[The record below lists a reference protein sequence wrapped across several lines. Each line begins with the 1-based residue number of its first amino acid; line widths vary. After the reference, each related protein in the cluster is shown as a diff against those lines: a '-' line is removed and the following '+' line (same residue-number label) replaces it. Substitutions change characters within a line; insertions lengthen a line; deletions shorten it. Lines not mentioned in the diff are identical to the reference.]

1 MLAANERITF
11 RQLQILIILS
21 ALGTGVIVLPRR
33 VAVYVGQDG
42 WVIVVGLVI
51 IAALVGLL
59 ISTAVYQA
67 SKVKPGAGF
76 VEFTSLLLSRPVAYV
91 LGFILWIKLIFAA
104 GFELRIFLEITN
116 VIMLP
121 TTPIPVVGVAV
132 LLVCAYAAAKGIE
145 TRARVAEVLFAV
157 MALPFLFLVGLA
169 IFDTDFS
176 NLQPVLAEP
185 PQDYL
190 NGVLRLGFIF
200 TGMECLL
207 LVSPFTKK
215 DKHMGKHVVTA
226 ILFAGLIILVI
237 TVLTIAK
244 FGHGV
249 VNQPWPVLRMMD
261 MINIPGSF
269 IERQEALIF
278 SFWIITAFAIG
289 NTMLFF
295 GGLLVKD
302 MIKPRRKHFGVL
314 LTALAAFAVA
324 VFPWQTAVYE
334 MLDIMYMTVGAF
346 YLVVL
351 PLILLIAVA
360 FKRRKTALAPLLI
373 LIPILLIGTGCWDR
387 VEIENRSY
395 VVAIGIDME
404 ENEFA
409 VTLSVPLFE
418 QGQDTESETPG
429 FLQTATGKTITE
441 TLKELDS
448 QSDNTL
454 YYGQAKVLVLGHNVL
469 ENSETTN
476 SIINALKHNNEIDL
490 RINVLVAE
498 DTAKE
503 ILEAQPPGET
513 LPGLFVADIY
523 RSKNKLGGTSFSLDL
538 ERLESSYKNGVIIPM
553 IKTTED
559 EGAPL
564 ELHGAV
570 ALKNSSIVGEL
581 SHEELVGFLW
591 CISHGNKDAIV
602 PVEAD
607 DTRIP
612 VRIKKHNAKIEFD
625 CTGEDII
632 AVVKVNVKAKIEEP
646 TEIDEQKIRHALAG
660 TISEEIL
667 TTAAKMQEEFGLDG
681 YDWLELL
688 RKKDYDMYKQHSQ
701 NWEDVFAKIIV
712 KPTVMIELS

>member
-33 VAVYVGQDG
+33 VAQHVTQDG
-42 WVIVVGLVI
+42 WVIVIGLILV
-51 IAALVGLL
+51 AALVGLL
-59 ISTAVYQA
+59 ISTAVYKA

-121 TTPIPVVGVAV
+121 TTPIPVVGIAV

-176 NLQPVLAEP
+176 NLQPVLVAP

-215 DKHMGKHVVTA
+215 DRHMGRYVVSA
-226 ILFAGLIILVI
+226 ILFAGAIILLI

-244 FGHGV
+244 FGHSV
-249 VNQPWPVLRMMD
+249 ANQPWPVLRMMD

-302 MIKPRRKHFGVL
+302 MVKPRKKHFGVL

-334 MLDIMYMTVGAF
+334 MLDMMYMTVGVF

-351 PLILLIAVA
+351 PITLLIAVA
-360 FKRRKTALAPLLI
+360 FKKRKATLLPLLLFI
-373 LIPILLIGTGCWDR
+373 PLIMTGCWDS

-404 ENEFA
+404 EDEFA

-418 QGQDTESETPG
+418 QGTDTESDTPG

-441 TLKELDS
+441 ALKELDA

-454 YYGQAKVLVLGHNVL
+454 YYGQAKVLVLGNDVL
-469 ENSETTN
+469 KNSETTN
-476 SIINALKHNNEIDL
+476 SVINALKHNNEIDL
-490 RINVLVAE
+490 RINVLIAE
-498 DTAKE
+498 GTAKE
-503 ILEAQPPGET
+503 ILEAHPPGET
-513 LPGLFVADIY
+513 LPGLFVAEIY
-523 RSKNKLGGTSFSLDL
+523 RSKDKLGGTSFSLDL
-538 ERLESSYKNGVIIPM
+538 ERLESSYRDGVIIPV
-553 IKTTED
+553 IRATED

-564 ELHGAV
+564 EFYGAA
-570 ALKNSSIVGEL
+570 ALKNSALAGEF

-591 CISHGNKDAIV
+591 CLSHSNKEAIV
-602 PVEAD
+602 PVVVND
-607 DTRIP
+607 NRIP
-612 VRIKKHNAKIEFD
+612 LRIKKHGAKIKFD
-625 CTGEDII
+625 GSGEDITAI
-632 AVVKVNVKAKIEEP
+632 VKVNVKAEIEEP
-646 TEIDEQKIRHALAG
+646 TEINSETIKTALAA
-660 TISEEIL
+660 IIKEEIINATDKL
-667 TTAAKMQEEFGLDG
+667 QDELGLDG

-688 RKKDYDMYKQHSQ
+688 RKKDYEMYKQHSE
-701 NWEDVFAKIIV
+701 NWEHVFAQINV
-712 KPTVMIELS
+712 VPVVSVELV